1 MHCHRLISLAS
12 VSYTPLTFQ
21 TTLQPIK
28 YVGKAINKLDKMNYW
43 PLNNYIY
50 QTQPSFEF
58 EIN

>member
-28 YVGKAINKLDKMNYW
+28 YVGKAINKLDKMNY
-43 PLNNYIY
+43 
-50 QTQPSFEF
+50 
-58 EIN
+58 